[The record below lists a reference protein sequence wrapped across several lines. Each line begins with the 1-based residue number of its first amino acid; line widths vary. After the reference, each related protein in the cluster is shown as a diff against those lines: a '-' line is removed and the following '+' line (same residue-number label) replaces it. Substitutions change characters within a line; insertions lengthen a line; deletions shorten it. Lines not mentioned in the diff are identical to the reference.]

1 MAISPGKARNSSGK
15 RPVRRSRWLL
25 ASAGLAG
32 MAAIGVAGA
41 VLLAPH
47 EGVVRGGPGL
57 CPNFDVDPST
67 GKMRDRGMIP
77 CDLRA
82 AENGR
87 IDLIRKGFNQH

>member
-1 MAISPGKARNSSGK
+1 MANSPGKVRNSAGK

-25 ASAGLAG
+25 AGAGLAA
-32 MAAIGVAGA
+32 MAVIGAAGA
-41 VLLAPH
+41 VLVAPH
-47 EGVVRGGPGL
+47 EAAVRGGPDL

-82 AENGR
+82 AQNGR
-87 IDLIRKGFNQH
+87 VDLIRKGFNQH